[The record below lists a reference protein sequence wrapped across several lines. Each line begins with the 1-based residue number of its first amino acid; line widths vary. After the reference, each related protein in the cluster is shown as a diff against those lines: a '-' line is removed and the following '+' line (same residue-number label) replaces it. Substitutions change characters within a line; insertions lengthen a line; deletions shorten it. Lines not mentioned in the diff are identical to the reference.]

1 MTDFTSWMREAIDEG
16 NKARFHAP
24 PNPWVGAV
32 IVKDGVV
39 RGVGHT
45 QVPGEAHAEVQA
57 LAAAGE
63 DAVDA
68 TLVVTLEPC
77 CHVGRTGPCVTAII
91 EAGITHVVVGTLD
104 PDPRVAGGGV
114 AQLRAAGVTV
124 TTGVAIEEVR
134 AQLAPYLWNRITG
147 RPYVVAKVASTLDG
161 VVAMADGT
169 SQWITGPEARLDGHV
184 LRAQSQ
190 AIIVGAST
198 VRSDNPALTAR
209 LGDVVLEPLRVVL
222 GKAPADAAVH
232 PCLERSGDLR
242 AVLDELADRDVLQ
255 VLIEGGPQT
264 VSTFLE
270 AGLVNHVVWYQA
282 PAFAGSQGT
291 VGALRGL
298 TTGTLAQLRRA
309 RFTGVTR
316 LGDDIRV
323 DVEI

>member
-1 MTDFTSWMREAIDEG
+1 M
-16 NKARFHAP
+16 
-24 PNPWVGAV
+24 
-32 IVKDGVV
+32 
-39 RGVGHT
+39 
-45 QVPGEAHAEVQA
+45 
-57 LAAAGE
+57 
-63 DAVDA
+63 
-68 TLVVTLEPC
+68 
-77 CHVGRTGPCVTAII
+77 
-91 EAGITHVVVGTLD
+91 
-104 PDPRVAGGGV
+104 
-114 AQLRAAGVTV
+114 
-124 TTGVAIEEVR
+124 
-134 AQLAPYLWNRITG
+134 
-147 RPYVVAKVASTLDG
+147 
-161 VVAMADGT
+161 
-169 SQWITGPEARLDGHV
+169 
-184 LRAQSQ
+184 
-190 AIIVGAST
+190 
-198 VRSDNPALTAR
+198 RSDNPALTAR

-222 GKAPADAAVH
+222 GKVPAAAAVH

-264 VSTFLE
+264 VSNFLE